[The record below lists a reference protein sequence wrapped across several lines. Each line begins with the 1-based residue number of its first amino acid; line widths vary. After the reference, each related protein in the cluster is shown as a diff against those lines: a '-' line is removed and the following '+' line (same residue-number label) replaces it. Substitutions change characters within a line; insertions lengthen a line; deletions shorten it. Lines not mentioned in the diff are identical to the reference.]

1 MAEGDV
7 HPGLNALVNSNTQ
20 VKISI
25 RNHLG
30 DIADY
35 LRKKDIIDLALY
47 NEVTNPKSLQTD
59 DYRAALV
66 YRRLQAMVE
75 GDETYYHI
83 FMEYLRKNP
92 KKFKEIIS
100 MLDRAYAEN
109 GGRVSG
115 NPNPNPLEPIPQGIL
130 IISVIFIVVRYEKV
144 SYTTSC
150 CLDKTFHTVKA
161 IFLNSVSYLEN
172 WCSLFLNVLH

>member
-7 HPGLNALVNSNTQ
+7 HPGLNALVDSNTQ

-47 NEVTNPKSLQTD
+47 NEVTNPKPLQTED
-59 DYRAALV
+59 NRAALV
-66 YRRLQAMVE
+66 YQRLQAMVE
-75 GDETYYHI
+75 GDEKYYLI
-83 FMEYLRKNP
+83 FMEYLRKYP
-92 KKFKEIIS
+92 QKFKKTTS

-115 NPNPNPLEPIPQGIL
+115 NPNPNPLDPISQGIL
-130 IISVIFIVVRYEKV
+130 IISSTLGFPP
-144 SYTTSC
+144 
-150 CLDKTFHTVKA
+150 
-161 IFLNSVSYLEN
+161 LEQ
-172 WCSLFLNVLH
+172 SFPP